1 MKPLVTLQGQSLRDQ
16 SKHHYKQHSKRHK
29 QPDKKVRVRTLDE
42 LRPYVRKGWYRVAPH
57 AHKHALC
64 EGFTEQDIVAAML
77 YGREL
82 VRYLEDERLLTLG
95 FIRPSPQV
103 SIPLHVVLE
112 YSKPRWVDVVTAF
125 VPKDAHRVISRTR
138 LAEMLRYDRE
148 EREAA

>member
-1 MKPLVTLQGQSLRDQ
+1 MKPLVTLQGQSLRHQ
-16 SKHHYKQHSKRHK
+16 SKHHYKQHSKCHK

-125 VPKDAHRVISRTR
+125 VPKDAYRVISRTR

-148 EREAA
+148 ECEAA

>member
-16 SKHHYKQHSKRHK
+16 GKHHSKTG
-29 QPDKKVRVRTLDE
+29 KKVRVRTLDE
-42 LRPYVRKGWYRVAPH
+42 LRPYARKGWYRVAPH

-82 VRYLEDERLLTLG
+82 VRYLEDERLLALG

-103 SIPLHVVLE
+103 NIPLHVVLE